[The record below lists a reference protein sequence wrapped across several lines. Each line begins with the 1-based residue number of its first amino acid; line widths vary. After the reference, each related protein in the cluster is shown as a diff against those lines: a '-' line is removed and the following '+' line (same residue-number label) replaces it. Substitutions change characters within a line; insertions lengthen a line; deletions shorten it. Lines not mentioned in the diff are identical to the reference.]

1 VLEPSGD
8 FGKALSILEQKTN
21 IPGAMKKAFQVLYGY
36 SSDERGSRHS
46 LRGKAPAD
54 VDEADAMFVVGA
66 CSAFL
71 SYLVNKSRSAGLLA
85 VSR

>member
-1 VLEPSGD
+1 MGIRAMNKGSGIRCAT
-8 FGKALSILEQKTN
+8 KA
-21 IPGAMKKAFQVLYGY
+21 A
-36 SSDERGSRHS
+36 
-46 LRGKAPAD
+46 AD

-71 SYLVNKSRSAGLLA
+71 SYLVNKSRSAGLLD